1 MLGANKANCAK
12 PMNITK
18 VNRNDP
24 CPCGSGKKY
33 KQCCQNSEPTSNN
46 AAQNRLLESIPDLF
60 KQAVKAQQ
68 ENERTIAESIYQKI
82 LDINPKHAGSLHQL
96 GIIAHHMGNQET
108 AALYIEKAIRV
119 QPTAIMYY
127 HLGNV
132 FLAQDKYEDAETSFT
147 KAIGLNPSIAEAH
160 SNLGDTHLALGKYDA
175 AANNFRHAISL
186 NPSLAAAHHNLLYSL
201 CFHSNYS
208 PTKYLDEA
216 KRRGQLLT
224 SQAKPYTTWQST
236 LLTQDKPLRIGFV
249 SGDLRNHPVGYFL
262 ESILM
267 HINNQNCQLIAYATH
282 PHEDELT
289 ARIKPYFSDWKLI
302 ANDND
307 AIAAQKIHDDGI
319 HILIDLSGYTALNR
333 LPIFAWKPAL
343 IQVSWLGYFASTG
356 LPAIDY
362 FLADSVSV
370 PDENHAHFS
379 EQIWYLK
386 DTRLC
391 FTPPPSSLATLIAPL
406 PAQKNGYI
414 TFGCFQKLGKITDQM
429 LKVWGVILQRIPQSR
444 LKLKNWQMHCAI
456 TRNALLQRLLACGI
470 SLEQVEINEGSS
482 RADYFASYND
492 IDIMLDT
499 FPFPGGTTTC
509 EALWMGVPTLTLAG
523 NTLLERQ
530 GMSMLSCIGLHDWIA
545 FDEQEYIDKA
555 VTHAQNTQNL
565 AELRS
570 QLRQQMATS
579 PLTNAAKFAQN
590 LEEAL
595 HKMWQLFL
603 NSHK

>member
-1 MLGANKANCAK
+1 MTHQK
-12 PMNITK
+12 I
-18 VNRNDP
+18 NRNDP

-33 KQCCQNSEPTSNN
+33 KQCCQINEAKEVAEQAAKKRAINSVPE
-46 AAQNRLLESIPDLF
+46 LLKIAMKHFQLRQF
-60 KQAVKAQQ
+60 
-68 ENERTIAESIYQKI
+68 NEADVIYQQI
-82 LDINPKHAGSLHQL
+82 IQLMPKHADALHQL
-96 GIIAHHMGNQET
+96 GIIAHHMGKQET
-108 AALYIEKAIRV
+108 AALYIEKAIRT

-147 KAIGLNPSIAEAH
+147 KAIALNPSIAEAH

-307 AIAAQKIHDDGI
+307 AVAAQKIHDDGI
-319 HILIDLSGYTALNR
+319 HILIDLSGYTALTR
-333 LPIFAWKPAL
+333 LPIFAWKPAP

-356 LPAIDY
+356 LSAIDY
-362 FLADSVSV
+362 FLADAVSV
-370 PDENHAHFS
+370 PKDNHAHFS
-379 EQIWYLK
+379 EKIWYLK

-406 PAQKNGYI
+406 AAQTNGYI

-429 LKVWGVILQRIPQSR
+429 LKVWGVILQKIPQSR
-444 LKLKNWQMHCAI
+444 LKLKNWQMHCAM
-456 TRNALLQRLLACGI
+456 TRSTLQERLLAAGI
-470 SLEQVEINEGSS
+470 SLAQVEIEEGSS
-482 RADYFASYND
+482 RADYFASYNHV
-492 IDIMLDT
+492 DIMLDT

-530 GMSMLSCIGLHDWIA
+530 GMSMLSCLDLHDWIA

-555 VTHAQNTQNL
+555 VTHAQDIQNL
-565 AELRS
+565 ANLRK
-570 QLRQQMATS
+570 QLRQRMATS
-579 PLTNAAKFAQN
+579 PLTNAANFALN
-590 LEEAL
+590 FEGAL
-595 HKMWQLFL
+595 QEMWQLCL
-603 NSHK
+603 NSHQ